1 MVKLLRRISMSS
13 SPTNSIRVLYVE
25 DDKTLQMFMSQM
37 LEIMGYE
44 IVCADNGK
52 QGVEKA
58 ESWQPDIILMDM
70 RMPVMSGDQ
79 AIRLLRS
86 KPATANIPIFVLSA
100 FTDAKTRNLCKQV
113 GADKFF
119 TKPPDVYKIDL
130 EIKEMLGA

>member
-1 MVKLLRRISMSS
+1 MSS

-25 DDKTLQMFMSQM
+25 DDKTLQLFMSQM

-130 EIKEMLGA
+130 EIKETLGA

>member
-13 SPTNSIRVLYVE
+13 SPSNSIRVLYVE